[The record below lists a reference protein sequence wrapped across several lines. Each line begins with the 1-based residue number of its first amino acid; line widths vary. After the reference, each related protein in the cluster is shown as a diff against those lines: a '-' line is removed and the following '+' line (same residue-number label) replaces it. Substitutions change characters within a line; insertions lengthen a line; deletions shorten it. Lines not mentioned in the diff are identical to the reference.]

1 MFEIV
6 TMATDL
12 EDKSPTTINR
22 ANKARMYSMDLS
34 ILKCI
39 EAGMNEKDKEEADAV
54 VVKRIVYL
62 LNNLLNDNYNDVS
75 QLNLHE
81 YDTFKYRLRKSTQ
94 SLCNLRE
101 IYGQHSLD

>member
-6 TMATDL
+6 TMGTDSG
-12 EDKSPTTINR
+12 DKSPTTINR

-62 LNNLLNDNYNDVS
+62 LSNLLKDNYTDVG
-75 QLNLHE
+75 QLNLHVYHKFNIGQE
-81 YDTFKYRLRKSTQ
+81 KVLRAYA
-94 SLCNLRE
+94 
-101 IYGQHSLD
+101 I